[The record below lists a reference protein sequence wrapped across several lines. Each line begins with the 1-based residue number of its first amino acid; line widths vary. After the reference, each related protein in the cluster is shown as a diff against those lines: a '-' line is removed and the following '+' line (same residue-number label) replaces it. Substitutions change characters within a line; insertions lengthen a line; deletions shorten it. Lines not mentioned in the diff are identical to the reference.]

1 MVSVILAP
9 LGDDFSAALTFWRP
23 CGITRQSRKTA
34 SRRHGRSYGRKCLG
48 TNSCRSNAPTRR
60 KYSEQRRA
68 LDRRLGYHQDL
79 TGKKESSSSI
89 PLNERDISKGCQ
101 SIKTAETNNTAVTT
115 SCDEEEELVD
125 TAVGNEEEHSSTA
138 DEGTFETTC
147 FDVGNSE
154 GSAFE
159 TFDANT
165 RVYHRNVEIF
175 KPDDPPQRSIPPPEL
190 GVKGAIALD
199 HRVLSSSS
207 KESSFSIFSGTTN
220 AADRISN
227 IASVL
232 ENSVFSEDDEAE
244 KKHAVHSK
252 HRHAIFC
259 FLVLIL
265 LVGATAFIF
274 FGTGLA
280 NSMKEKS
287 SPRGQEGTDTSVTT
301 SSDDD
306 SSNPSPGPVT
316 SRETG
321 I

>member
-1 MVSVILAP
+1 MIFPPRSHFGALAASHANPERLPHDVMGEAMGENASAPIAAEVMLPQEESTQSSEGPSTGDWVI
-9 LGDDFSAALTFWRP
+9 TK
-23 CGITRQSRKTA
+23 ISRVK
-34 SRRHGRSYGRKCLG
+34 
-48 TNSCRSNAPTRR
+48 N
-60 KYSEQRRA
+60 
-68 LDRRLGYHQDL
+68 
-79 TGKKESSSSI
+79 ESSSSI

-125 TAVGNEEEHSSTA
+125 TAIGNEEEHSSTA

-220 AADRISN
+220 AADSISN

-306 SSNPSPGPVT
+306 STNPSPGPVT